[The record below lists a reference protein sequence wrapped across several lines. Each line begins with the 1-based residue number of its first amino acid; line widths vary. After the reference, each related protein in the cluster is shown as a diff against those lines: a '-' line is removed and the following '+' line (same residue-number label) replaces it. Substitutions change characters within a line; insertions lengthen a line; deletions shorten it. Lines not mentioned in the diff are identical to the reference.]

1 MAMAAET
8 WTGDKD
14 LGISAQSTEDVR
26 RALGLHGS
34 PGREDREEA
43 ELWSSQMLTGEE
55 GEANPVHTPE
65 REQPVRK
72 KGAVSQRPG
81 GERVVSERE
90 TTALVSRFPGRHHQ

>member
-1 MAMAAET
+1 MAAET

-14 LGISAQSTEDVR
+14 LGVSAQSTEDVQ

-72 KGAVSQRPG
+72 KKGAVSQKPG
-81 GERVVSERE
+81 GERVVRERE
-90 TTALVSRFPGRHHQ
+90 TTALVSRFTGRHYQ